1 MGHRPSL
8 PRNKLE
14 IRGSVSRVLCT
25 FPKEKAVIIHL
36 GCPLPNTSCNLPGR
50 RPGNGAICRLYLV
63 LLPTGFTLPWPLPAT
78 RCALTAPFHP
88 YLPQKY
94 GAGGLLSVALSLE
107 SPPPD
112 VIRRRVS
119 VEPGLSSPAPCRNK
133 MRRRLPDPLTGD
145 WHRPKGHNGQGGKL
159 TPVNYR
165 ITHKP
170 ASAFLHRQCRR
181 FWRGGNGVER
191 R

>member
-1 MGHRPSL
+1 MLAQDGIVWDNTGQYGCQRETHPQ
-8 PRNKLE
+8 
-14 IRGSVSRVLCT
+14 IRGKTGRNARFWSKSSEKSGQRVCKPGSVHSSE
-25 FPKEKAVIIHL
+25 EKAVIIHL

-63 LLPTGFTLPWPLPAT
+63 LLPTGFTLPCPLPAT

-88 YLPQKY
+88 YLPHKY

-119 VEPGLSSPAPCRNK
+119 VEPGLSSPAACRNK
-133 MRRRLPDPLTGD
+133 MRRRLPDPLTE
-145 WHRPKGHNGQGGKL
+145 N
-159 TPVNYR
+159 
-165 ITHKP
+165 
-170 ASAFLHRQCRR
+170 
-181 FWRGGNGVER
+181 
-191 R
+191 

>member
-1 MGHRPSL
+1 MGHRSSL
-8 PRNKLE
+8 LRNKLE

-112 VIRRRVS
+112 VIRRR
-119 VEPGLSSPAPCRNK
+119 SSPAPCRNK

>member
-63 LLPTGFTLPWPLPAT
+63 LLPTGFTLPPPLPAA

-88 YLPQKY
+88 YPINEAVYFLWHFPWSH
-94 GAGGLLSVALSLE
+94 LRRALSGVVFPW
-107 SPPPD
+107 SPDFPPLPKQ
-112 VIRRRVS
+112 RRS
-119 VEPGLSSPAPCRNK
+119 
-133 MRRRLPDPLTGD
+133 PDPLTVYGD
-145 WHRPKGHNGQGGKL
+145 RLCGF
-159 TPVNYR
+159 
-165 ITHKP
+165 
-170 ASAFLHRQCRR
+170 SRQVLSLPLK
-181 FWRGGNGVER
+181 WT
-191 R
+191 

>member
-88 YLPQKY
+88 YLIQRRFAFCGTFPGVTSAGRY
-94 GAGGLLSVALSLE
+94 PAPCFRGARTFL
-107 SPPPD
+107 P
-112 VIRRRVS
+112 R
-119 VEPGLSSPAPCRNK
+119 PCRNK
-133 MRRRLPDPLTGD
+133 MRRRLPDPLTKPGI
-145 WHRPKGHNGQGGKL
+145 GGLIDSVKVSCL
-159 TPVNYR
+159 GLQLFYCARGPTPHDFESKTGAVL
-165 ITHKP
+165 
-170 ASAFLHRQCRR
+170 F
-181 FWRGGNGVER
+181 G
-191 R
+191 

>member
-1 MGHRPSL
+1 MTSAPSLWRGVVCASRSGVGHRPSL

-88 YLPQKY
+88 YLPQKIWSRRFAFC
-94 GAGGLLSVALSLE
+94 GTFPGVTSAG
-107 SPPPD
+107 
-112 VIRRRVS
+112 RY
-119 VEPGLSSPAPCRNK
+119 PAPCFRGARTFLPRPLPK
-133 MRRRLPDPLTGD
+133 QDAKAITRPSDRRL
-145 WHRPKGHNGQGGKL
+145 
-159 TPVNYR
+159 
-165 ITHKP
+165 
-170 ASAFLHRQCRR
+170 A
-181 FWRGGNGVER
+181 
-191 R
+191 

>member
-50 RPGNGAICRLYLV
+50 RPGNGAISRLYLV

-88 YLPQKY
+88 YLIKRRF
-94 GAGGLLSVALSLE
+94 ALSVALSLDT
-107 SPPPD
+107 SAG
-112 VIRRRVS
+112 RY
-119 VEPGLSSPAPCRNK
+119 PAPCFRGAFLPPLSK
-133 MRRRLPDPLTGD
+133 QDGRRLPDPLTKTGI
-145 WHRPKGHNGQGGKL
+145 GGLIDSVKVSCL
-159 TPVNYR
+159 GLQLFYCARGPTPHDFESKTGAVL
-165 ITHKP
+165 
-170 ASAFLHRQCRR
+170 F
-181 FWRGGNGVER
+181 G
-191 R
+191 